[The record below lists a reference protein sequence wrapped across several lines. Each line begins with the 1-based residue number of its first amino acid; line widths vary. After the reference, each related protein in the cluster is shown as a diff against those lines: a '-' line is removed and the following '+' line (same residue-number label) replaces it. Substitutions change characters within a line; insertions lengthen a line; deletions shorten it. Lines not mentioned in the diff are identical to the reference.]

1 MGSMQG
7 KSGLVT
13 ASGDGIGRAAA
24 IAFAREGAN
33 VLVSDI
39 NEAKAAETVEM
50 IRAAGG
56 TAEYLLADASKEEAA
71 EALVARVVEL
81 WGALDFAHNNAGIGA
96 PNAPFTEQEGPVWER
111 MFSLNVHGT
120 MFMMKHELIQMQ
132 KQGHGA
138 IVNTAS
144 LAGKSGNPG
153 LSAYTAT
160 KWAVIGMTKVAASEN
175 AAQGI
180 RVNAFCPGGTLT
192 AALAGWKES
201 SPEGFQAVADRI
213 PMKRMATPEEQ
224 AESAV
229 FLCSDAASYITGV
242 ALSVDGGDGIVG
254 HN

>member
-13 ASGDGIGRAAA
+13 ASGAGIGRAAA
-24 IAFAREGAN
+24 LAFAREGAN

-39 NEAKAAETVEM
+39 SEAMAAETVEL

-56 TAEYLLADASKEEAA
+56 TAEYFVADASKEEAA
-71 EALVARVVEL
+71 EQLVARVVEL
-81 WGALDFAHNNAGIGA
+81 WGSLDFAHNNAGIGA

-111 MFSLNVHGT
+111 MFNLNVFGT
-120 MFMMKHELIQMQ
+120 MYFMKHELRQMQ

-160 KWAVIGMTKVAASEN
+160 KWSVIGMTKVAAAEN
-175 AAQGI
+175 AAAGI
-180 RVNAFCPGGTLT
+180 RVNAFCPGGTMT

-201 SPEGFQAVADRI
+201 SPEAFQAVADRV
-213 PMKRMATPEEQ
+213 PMKRMAEPAEQ
-224 AESAV
+224 AEAAV

-242 ALSVDGGDGIVG
+242 ALGVDGGDGILG